1 METTKKW
8 LDGESF
14 FTGPLIFLMVSFFD
28 RVQRKGLEIPRQV
41 PLISLWNQERFHTR
55 LKFEKDLGFGKGKV
69 LERMKLNV
77 GLEKRQ
83 ENDKGKK
90 KEQPLTIREKQGE
103 KKVIKKQG
111 KDKGKEKVVENQS
124 MTCDSITSPND
135 MMGFLSKFGDLAKS
149 LASNVKEMYSMLEQ
163 AKDIFVE
170 EETTGKMH
178 HLIDN
183 IWCKYTTKPLVNQ
196 EEEKQQT
203 KSPSILSQDQHFF
216 DEPTFIEE
224 LDMLMN
230 IAWKKFNVE

>member
-14 FTGPLIFLMVSFFD
+14 FTGPLIFLMVSYFD

-77 GLEKRQ
+77 GSEKRQ

-103 KKVIKKQG
+103 KKVIKN
-111 KDKGKEKVVENQS
+111 KGRRK
-124 MTCDSITSPND
+124 
-135 MMGFLSKFGDLAKS
+135 
-149 LASNVKEMYSMLEQ
+149 
-163 AKDIFVE
+163 
-170 EETTGKMH
+170 
-178 HLIDN
+178 
-183 IWCKYTTKPLVNQ
+183 
-196 EEEKQQT
+196 
-203 KSPSILSQDQHFF
+203 
-216 DEPTFIEE
+216 
-224 LDMLMN
+224 
-230 IAWKKFNVE
+230 